1 MIRTNENTMLTREEY
16 RELAEKVG
24 MKIADKLPDNVN
36 PFMAISTAID
46 VTLAL
51 NYMEEELFGEEE
63 K

>member
-16 RELAEKVG
+16 KELAEKVG

-36 PFMAISTAID
+36 PFMVISTAID

-51 NYMEEELFGEEE
+51 KFMEEELFGEEE